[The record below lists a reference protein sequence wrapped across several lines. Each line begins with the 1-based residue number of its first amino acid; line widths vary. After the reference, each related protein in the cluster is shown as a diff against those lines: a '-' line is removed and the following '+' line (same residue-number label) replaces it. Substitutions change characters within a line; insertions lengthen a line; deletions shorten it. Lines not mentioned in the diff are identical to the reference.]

1 MESYIF
7 WLVLGI
13 IFGGLAVYLAKN
25 NKKTDLTSIEASLS
39 TILEASLSPMKTA
52 VIDAKKESERSA
64 EESSKLMTLLTKGGP
79 MAGKF
84 GESTLKVLL
93 ESSGFKKGDSYFEQ
107 DAQDGSIP
115 DITVKLPDN
124 RFVVIDSKVS
134 FSAFN
139 DYINAEGELNKQNY
153 YDKHIASVKKHIK
166 DLANKDYT
174 SIYKNKTL
182 KMVIMFMP
190 ADNIYSLAV
199 GNKEIIELAA
209 TKKVTLTS
217 PTTILVVLQII
228 RREWSNRLQSEN
240 MSKIVSGALDIYD
253 KARLV
258 ADSFM
263 DFEKSLVDVNK
274 HIITGKERVKKLVNK
289 VENMRTIGGI
299 EPTKE
304 ISDKV
309 RVVNKE

>member
-1 MESYIF
+1 
-7 WLVLGI
+7 
-13 IFGGLAVYLAKN
+13 
-25 NKKTDLTSIEASLS
+25 
-39 TILEASLSPMKTA
+39 
-52 VIDAKKESERSA
+52 
-64 EESSKLMTLLTKGGP
+64 MTLLTKGGP

-139 DYINAEGELNKQNY
+139 DYINAEDELNRQNY